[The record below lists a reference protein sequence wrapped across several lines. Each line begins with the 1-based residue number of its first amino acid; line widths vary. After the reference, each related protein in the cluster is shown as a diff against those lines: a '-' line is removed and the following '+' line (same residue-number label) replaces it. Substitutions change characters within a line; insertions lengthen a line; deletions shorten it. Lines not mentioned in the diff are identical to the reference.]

1 MTYGTTATAAG
12 QVTLRTTNACGT
24 SATRVLPVVITVCP
38 RIGDNA
44 TSLNMVAYP
53 NPVSTEL
60 TIEFTTDMAQDAN
73 ITLRDAAGRIV
84 YNESKDTAEGF
95 NSAKISVEGLA
106 SGIYML
112 QVQMNDRTEQIR
124 VFVD

>member
-1 MTYGTTATAAG
+1 
-12 QVTLRTTNACGT
+12 
-24 SATRVLPVVITVCP
+24 
-38 RIGDNA
+38 
-44 TSLNMVAYP
+44 MVAYP

-73 ITLRDAAGRIV
+73 ITIRDAAGRIV